1 MASSCICS
9 LTVTSIFSLIK
20 RNSILSFT
28 STPFSLTA
36 FFDFL
41 LIAVSLLQQQIT
53 MKGKKRA
60 ERQNKRESA
69 VTGLK
74 LFKQTLT
81 DYQPAWN
88 HNLQEYHRHQK
99 GKTKCPCKSQSDEQ

>member
-1 MASSCICS
+1 MASSCLCS
-9 LTVTSIFSLIK
+9 LTVTSLSSLIE
-20 RNSILSFT
+20 RNSILSF
-28 STPFSLTA
+28 SSIPFSLTV

-41 LIAVSLLQQQIT
+41 LIAASLLQQQIT

-60 ERQNKRESA
+60 EIQNKRESA

-88 HNLQEYHRHQK
+88 HNLQECHRRQK
-99 GKTKCPCKSQSDEQ
+99 GKTKCPCKPQSDE